1 MPTIA
6 AVLIVKNEEKNLAA
20 CLESVKWV
28 DQIIVVDSGST
39 DKTAEIAAQY
49 RAEFYSHNDWQ
60 GFGIQRQR
68 AESYVKTDW
77 IFVIDADER
86 VTPELKNSLQDCIKA
101 EKCIGSIA
109 RLSWCF
115 GRFIRHS
122 GWYPDRVLRLYPTNA
137 ASYNSALVHE
147 KLENPNGLPEKKLQ
161 GDLLHFTYD
170 NMRHYLIKSAQ
181 YAEAWAEGRAKK
193 GKTTTLSNGVLHAL
207 GCFVRMYL
215 IKAGFMDGKAGF
227 LLALLSA
234 HSTFV
239 KYADLWLRTKTTT
252 KNEQE

>member
-101 EKCIGSIA
+101 E
-109 RLSWCF
+109 
-115 GRFIRHS
+115 
-122 GWYPDRVLRLYPTNA
+122 
-137 ASYNSALVHE
+137 
-147 KLENPNGLPEKKLQ
+147 
-161 GDLLHFTYD
+161 
-170 NMRHYLIKSAQ
+170 
-181 YAEAWAEGRAKK
+181 
-193 GKTTTLSNGVLHAL
+193 
-207 GCFVRMYL
+207 
-215 IKAGFMDGKAGF
+215 
-227 LLALLSA
+227 
-234 HSTFV
+234 
-239 KYADLWLRTKTTT
+239 
-252 KNEQE
+252 